1 MKRELLNKTRKEKGI
16 SATQMANILGI
27 TRRYYLKIES
37 GDRMGTP
44 TLWDAIEDTI
54 GINQRKLR
62 QTTSKL

>member
-16 SATQMANILGI
+16 SATQMANTLGV
-27 TRRYYLKIES
+27 TRRYYLSIES

-44 TLWDAIEDTI
+44 PLWDAIEDII

-62 QTTSKL
+62 QISPKL